1 MRPLIRRQIFG
12 TLSYAEAA
20 RSPNGMRAQRVTQSR
35 TFLADRFQL
44 GGVHGE
50 WLPST
55 RYAVTNRKCYRGAG
69 GGGGGQ
75 AGAGGEGM
83 GGGEDGVRAGV
94 DPERRRSDVKSTST
108 GNSTKTDNSV
118 NFSVYVRSNCVIS
131 ETRERSP
138 DPFSPAPRPSHPLRS
153 PYFCRGIINLGI

>member
-69 GGGGGQ
+69 GGGGGGGDGRRRRR
-75 AGAGGEGM
+75 GARRGGSGTAALRREIYIYGELD
-83 GGGEDGVRAGV
+83 EDGQ
-94 DPERRRSDVKSTST
+94 
-108 GNSTKTDNSV
+108 
-118 NFSVYVRSNCVIS
+118 
-131 ETRERSP
+131 
-138 DPFSPAPRPSHPLRS
+138 
-153 PYFCRGIINLGI
+153 LG